1 MPIRSGRAE
10 RGRWAPVEEEWEEE
24 EKGDDDDEDDG

>member
-1 MPIRSGRAE
+1 MPTRSGRAE

-24 EKGDDDDEDDG
+24 EEEEDDEDED